1 MSRTDADGRAS
12 AAGRSYKAALAR
24 LARGEG
30 RHPDHAG
37 RIVRITPASVA
48 REAGRSRN
56 PLYTTHRDILDEIEA
71 ASACDIPVRDLAAR
85 LAELEGELVRLR
97 AEARRHGEERREL
110 ASENLTLLHRART
123 AEHRLE
129 ACLHRIG
136 EVSYPE
142 RAAVST
148 GVSTGQSRSTRSE

>member
-1 MSRTDADGRAS
+1 MSRTEANGRTG
-12 AAGRSYKAALAR
+12 AAARSYRAALAR

-56 PLYTTHRDILDEIEA
+56 PLYTTHRDVLDEIEA
-71 ASACDIPVRDLAAR
+71 ASASSIPVRDLAAR
-85 LAELEGELVRLR
+85 LVDLEGQLARLR

-110 ASENLTLLHRART
+110 ASENLTLLHRAQT
-123 AEHRLE
+123 AEAKLAAMRPE
-129 ACLHRIG
+129 AI
-136 EVSYPE
+136 PK
-142 RAAVST
+142 AA
-148 GVSTGQSRSTRSE
+148 GVA